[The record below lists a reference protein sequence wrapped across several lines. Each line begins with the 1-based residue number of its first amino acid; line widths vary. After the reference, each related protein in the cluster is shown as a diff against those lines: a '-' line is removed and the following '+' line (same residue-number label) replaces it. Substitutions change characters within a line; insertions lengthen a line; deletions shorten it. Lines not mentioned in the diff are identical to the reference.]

1 MRVIIPTVLLLMVST
16 GAARAETET
25 LQVLGQAG
33 VLGEWEL
40 TAAVSAT
47 VSGAQKTF
55 SGTLLMKHVGM
66 CSVDGP
72 EQKTGELQ
80 LQLVGSSR
88 ITATLVVDG
97 ATCTYAGRKTDNYTG
112 LLRCPERRD
121 VPLLLWLK

>member
-1 MRVIIPTVLLLMVST
+1 MRIIIPTVLLLMVST
-16 GAARAETET
+16 AAARAETET

-40 TAAVSAT
+40 TAAVSST
-47 VSGAQKTF
+47 DSVQKKF
-55 SGTLLMKHVGM
+55 SGPLLMKHVGM